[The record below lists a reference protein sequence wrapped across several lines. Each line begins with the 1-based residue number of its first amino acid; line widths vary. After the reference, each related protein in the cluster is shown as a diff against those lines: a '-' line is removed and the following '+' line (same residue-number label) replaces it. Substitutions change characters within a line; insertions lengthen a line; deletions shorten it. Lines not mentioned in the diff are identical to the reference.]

1 MLEAVH
7 VHWSQSNLMFGRACV
22 LSDFVTIA
30 HAFIHIYLTGVW
42 LSEYLTVS

>member
-22 LSDFVTIA
+22 LSDFV
-30 HAFIHIYLTGVW
+30 HDFIHIYLTGVW
-42 LSEYLTVS
+42 LCEYLTVS